1 MEQPRTKTLPER
13 ISVPMMNLLKTNVG
27 RLRLLGFLEGVSWLV
42 LLFIA
47 VPMKYIGHDPSLV
60 KAIGPVHGL
69 LFVLFVVYTIW
80 VGIEQ
85 HWKFTMFWKVLLAS
99 IVPFGT
105 FYIDRKIL
113 SHVSPK

>member
-1 MEQPRTKTLPER
+1 
-13 ISVPMMNLLKTNVG
+13 MMNLLSTSVG
-27 RLRLLGFLEGVSWLV
+27 RLRVLGFLEGVSWLV

-69 LFVLFVVYTIW
+69 LFVLFVLYAIW
-80 VGIEQ
+80 VGVGQ
-85 HWKFTMFWKVLLAS
+85 NWKFGTTWKVLLS
-99 IVPFGT
+99 SLVPFGT
-105 FYIDRKIL
+105 FYVDRKIL

>member
-1 MEQPRTKTLPER
+1 MFRRGILTL
-13 ISVPMMNLLKTNVG
+13 INVVNSDMINLLKTSVG

-47 VPMKYIGHDPSLV
+47 VPMKYIGHEPWLV

-113 SHVSPK
+113 SHVPPK